1 MVKQRVLVRNS
12 ARILGLGLGLWS
24 ATSAPAQV
32 TQVDYTSL
40 TGTQSISFASVAGG
54 AAPGTNYDSLLVVNG
69 VAMGERFSGQT
80 VTPSGNFDQLGGSPT
95 GPLTLLPG
103 VAGHNLDVFQSPGG
117 AVLSGIGTLGFP
129 ENDAIGEG
137 AVSFLFATDQSE
149 FGFRLA
155 GGNGG
160 NAYVSFFRSDGSLI
174 DSFTLNN
181 LPLIAAFGFSREGGI
196 HDIRG
201 VSIWN
206 DDVTGF
212 GIPVVRYDVSSVP
225 EPASWGLMLCGFG
238 AVGFALRRRRS
249 RKLSLTQLA

>member
-1 MVKQRVLVRNS
+1 MVTQRVLLRNS
-12 ARILGLGLGLWS
+12 ARIFGLALGLWS
-24 ATSAPAQV
+24 ATSVSAQV

-40 TGTQSISFASVAGG
+40 TGTQSISFASVPGG
-54 AAPGTNYDSLLVVNG
+54 AAPGTNYDPLLVISG

-80 VTPSGNFDQLGGSPT
+80 VTPSGNFDQLSGSPT
-95 GPLTLLPG
+95 SELTLLPG
-103 VAGHNLDVFQSPGG
+103 QAGHNLDVFQSPGG

-160 NAYVSFFRSDGSLI
+160 NAYVSFFREDGSLI
-174 DSFTLNN
+174 DSFTLAS
-181 LPLIAAFGFSREGGI
+181 LPLIAAFGFSRDGGI

-212 GIPVVRYDVSSVP
+212 GIPAVRYDVSSVP
-225 EPASWGLMLCGFG
+225 EPASWALMLCGFG
-238 AVGFALRRRRS
+238 AVGFAMRRRRS
-249 RKLSLTQLA
+249 GKASIAQFA